1 MLHCT
6 SLIKQYKKEVIKLKI
21 VAFIIISLFIGST
34 CYGEGIVN
42 TYISDTIESEVS
54 YHETMTPAEK
64 RIISSTTVIEQ
75 EEDQNT
81 QVKQLIKD
89 KIIPDQTDVFE
100 PNSCIKLRKDINQN
114 IKTRRVISNHPR
126 PAALVKSPR

>member
-1 MLHCT
+1 M
-6 SLIKQYKKEVIKLKI
+6 IKLKI

-42 TYISDTIESEVS
+42 NYIADTIESEIS
-54 YHETMTPAEK
+54 YHETMIPAEK
-64 RIISSTTVIEQ
+64 RIISATTVIDEQ
-75 EEDQNT
+75 EEDKDT

-100 PNSCIKLRKDINQN
+100 SNSCIKLRKNINQN
-114 IKTRRVISNHPR
+114 IKTRRVKSNHPR
-126 PAALVKSPR
+126 PAELTKSPR